1 MTFSRRTFLRRGA
14 QTLGAASLL
23 GALPAASTSALAASK
38 GSRAR
43 AGARDIL
50 VKDVAGLAV
59 LAGSG
64 CNVVALAGPNG
75 ALLVDGGLAENSA
88 VLLKAVS
95 GAIKTSR
102 VDTLINTHWHPEQTG
117 SNESVGK
124 AGGTLIA
131 HEVSRLAL
139 TRAEQSPLFEGN
151 YGPLPEKARPA
162 KTTYNTGALQFA
174 GEAVEYRYL
183 PAAHTNGDLF
193 VHFPRRNV
201 IVAGGPVAADHWPVI
216 DYVNGGFMHGFLR
229 SYEILSEVARADTV
243 IIPANGPTLTGADLA
258 KQKDMYFDLF
268 KMFFVSFNKGYGPMD
283 IVAERP
289 LKAWEA
295 QYGDPAQFLEYA
307 YRSTQLA
314 TIPF

>member
-1 MTFSRRTFLRRGA
+1 MTFSRRTFLSGSA
-14 QTLGAASLL
+14 QALGAASLL
-23 GALPAASTSALAASK
+23 GALPHATTVALAAGKDRKPRVS
-38 GSRAR
+38 
-43 AGARDIL
+43 ARDIQ

-59 LAGSG
+59 LSGAG
-64 CNVVALAGPNG
+64 CNVVALPGPDG
-75 ALLVDGGLAENSA
+75 ALMIDGGLAENSA
-88 VLLKAVS
+88 VLLKAL
-95 GAIKTSR
+95 AAATRTSR

-117 SNESVGK
+117 SNEAVGK

-139 TRAEQSPLFEGN
+139 TRAEQSPLFEGS

-162 KTTYNTGALQFA
+162 KTTYNTGSLQFA
-174 GEAVEYRYL
+174 GEPVEYRYL

-193 VHFPRRNV
+193 IHFPRRNV

-216 DYVNGGFMHGFLR
+216 DYQNGGFMHGFLR
-229 SYEILSEVARADTV
+229 SYEILSEVAHADTV
-243 IIPANGPTLTGADLA
+243 IIPANGPTLTGADIA
-258 KQKDMYFDLF
+258 KQKDMYFELF
-268 KMFFVSFNKGYGPMD
+268 RMFFVSFNKGYGPMD

-289 LKAWEA
+289 LKAFEA